1 MSVFPSGVRSRFD
14 TAVAPLARW
23 LNAVGLSPNLVTTVG
38 VVLLLGAGWAFA
50 SAEVR
55 LGGLLSLLS
64 GLCDALDGKMARA
77 SGRATAFGAFYDST
91 LDRVGES
98 AVFLGIAFF
107 FVSGGVPEPLA
118 PWAVASAVVALAAGL
133 LVSYTRARAE
143 GLGLECKVGIFQRA
157 ERVVG
162 LGGPSLLF
170 GAGSRGLILFVLV
183 VLVAVFSSVTVV
195 QRIVHVHRLTR
206 SVSGN
211 APSGEPG
218 LRLADRGVKGKT
230 GD

>member
-1 MSVFPSGVRSRFD
+1 MSVFPSWVRSRFD
-14 TAVAPLARW
+14 VAVAPLARW
-23 LNAVGLSPNLVTTVG
+23 LNGIGLSPNVVTTVG
-38 VVLLLGAGWAFA
+38 VVFLATAGWAFA
-50 SAEVR
+50 TAEVR
-55 LGGLLSLLS
+55 LGGLLLLLS

-91 LDRVGES
+91 LDRIGES

-107 FVSGGVPEPLA
+107 FVAGGVPGPLA
-118 PWAVASAVVALAAGL
+118 PWAAASAVVALAAAL
-133 LVSYTRARAE
+133 LVSYARARAE

-170 GAGSRGLILFVLV
+170 GAGSQGLILFGVV
-183 VLVAVFSSVTVV
+183 VLIALFSSVTVV
-195 QRIVHVHRLTR
+195 QRMVHVHRLTR
-206 SVSGN
+206 SVPSD
-211 APSGEPG
+211 APSRQAG
-218 LRLADRGVKGKT
+218 LRLADTGVKGKS